1 MRRIAVAAVI
11 IALSGSAGI
20 AATASGSPPGLAP
33 STASGR
39 PQEPD
44 GKAIYLANC
53 KQCHGVL
60 GEPTKAAMRKYDKIA
75 SFRSEAFF
83 TSRSDDSLRAVVRN
97 GAGRDMK
104 PFKEKLSPAEI
115 EAVVKYIHTLAK
127 HETD

>member
-11 IALSGSAGI
+11 VALSGSAGI
-20 AATASGSPPGLAP
+20 VATAAGSPSALTP
-33 STASGR
+33 STATGQ
-39 PQEPD
+39 QEPD

-75 SFRSEAFF
+75 SFRGEAFF
-83 TSRSDDSLRAVVRN
+83 ASRSDDSLRAVVRN

-104 PFKEKLSPAEI
+104 PFKEKLSAAEI

-127 HETD
+127 HEKD

>member
-11 IALSGSAGI
+11 IALSGSVGI
-20 AATASGSPPGLAP
+20 VATASGSPPGLAP

-39 PQEPD
+39 QEPD
-44 GKAIYLANC
+44 GKAVYVANC

-104 PFKEKLSPAEI
+104 PFKEKLSAAEI

-127 HETD
+127 HEKD